1 MREPPG
7 QALPACDQEDRAR
20 TISVASATSKQVASF
35 EGAPLPLRLGE
46 FVLDPDRRLVLRGDE
61 ELHLQPKAY
70 ELLEL
75 LVRSRPRALSKLKIR
90 GHLWPDTVVG
100 DASLTVLVGE
110 LRAALGDDA
119 KQPRYVRTVFGFGY
133 ALAAE
138 VAEEGVTVGPAV
150 VPAGEALARV
160 LWEKRVIP
168 LVIGDNILGR
178 DEGAT
183 VRIDAPGI
191 SRQHA
196 CIRLCGDE
204 ATLTDLGSKNGTYL
218 GDADSPIA
226 GPVPLEDGARFR
238 LGRVLLVFRSSAEAG
253 ATRTET
259 RAPTSVSG
267 KRP

>member
-1 MREPPG
+1 VR
-7 QALPACDQEDRAR
+7 
-20 TISVASATSKQVASF
+20 
-35 EGAPLPLRLGE
+35 LRLGE
-46 FVLDPDRRLVLRGDE
+46 LVLDPDRRLVLRGNE

-90 GHLWPDTVVG
+90 GHLWPHTAVS

-110 LRAALGDDA
+110 LRSALGDDS
-119 KQPRYVRTVFGFGY
+119 KRPRYVRTVFGFGY

-138 VAEEGVTVGPAV
+138 VVEEGAVVAPAV
-150 VPAGEALARV
+150 VSAGGAVARV

-168 LVIGDNILGR
+168 LVAGDNILGR

-183 VRIDAPGI
+183 IRIDAPGV

-196 CIRLCGDE
+196 CILLVGDE
-204 ATLTDLGSKNGTYL
+204 ATIADLGSKNGTYV

-259 RAPTSVSG
+259 RPPAKTSG

>member
-1 MREPPG
+1 MR
-7 QALPACDQEDRAR
+7 
-20 TISVASATSKQVASF
+20 
-35 EGAPLPLRLGE
+35 LRLGE
-46 FVLDPDRRLVLRGDE
+46 LVLDPDRRLVLRGAE

-90 GHLWPDTVVG
+90 GYLWPDTAVS

-119 KQPRYVRTVFGFGY
+119 QKPRYVRTVFGFGY

-138 VAEEGVTVGPAV
+138 VVEAGAGSGPAAGPAV
-150 VPAGEALARV
+150 VPAAGAAARV

-168 LVIGDNILGR
+168 LVAGDNILGR

-196 CIRLCGDE
+196 CIHLAGDE
-204 ATLTDLGSKNGTYL
+204 ATLTDLDSKNGTYL

-226 GPVPLEDGARFR
+226 VPVPLEDGARFR

-259 RAPTSVSG
+259 RGPTSADRKSVV
-267 KRP
+267 

>member
-1 MREPPG
+1 VR
-7 QALPACDQEDRAR
+7 
-20 TISVASATSKQVASF
+20 
-35 EGAPLPLRLGE
+35 LRLGKL
-46 FVLDPDRRLVLRGDE
+46 VLDPDRRLVLRGNE
-61 ELHLQPKAY
+61 ELHLQPKVY

-75 LVRSRPRALSKLKIR
+75 LVQSRPRALSKLKIR
-90 GHLWPDTVVG
+90 GHLWPDTAVS

-110 LRAALGDDA
+110 LRSALGDDS

-138 VAEEGVTVGPAV
+138 VVEEGAAVGLAV
-150 VPAGEALARV
+150 VPVARV

-168 LVIGDNILGR
+168 LVAGKNILGR
-178 DEGAT
+178 DEGAA
-183 VRIDAPGI
+183 VRIDAPGV

-196 CIRLCGDE
+196 CILLVGDE
-204 ATLTDLGSKNGTYL
+204 ATIADLGSKNGTYL

-226 GPVPLEDGARFR
+226 GPVPLEDEARFR

-259 RAPTSVSG
+259 RAPAKTSG